1 MGCGF
6 AFFVAIKWGD
16 IFSARWIWKK
26 FSSFFLNG
34 YKNAVLAGYHLR
46 GENSLGW
53 IKKWGGSKWP
63 TPKSETKNEK
73 NRRNF
78 VSTFKKRRSRWLPL
92 EEKNHSISSLKN
104 QYEKKISEKVAVFAF
119 LAGYHLRGKITF
131 KTQKSG
137 VGQNDPDQKTKR
149 IVKNLWEFFVDGYK
163 NAVFV
168 AYHLRGKSP
177 LLNW

>member
-1 MGCGF
+1 MRKNFRKSGGF
-6 AFFVAIKWGD
+6 CV
-16 IFSARWIWKK
+16 SRW
-26 FSSFFLNG
+26 LP
-34 YKNAVLAGYHLR
+34 LE
-46 GENSLGW
+46 GENHFQNS
-53 IKKWGGSKWP
+53 KKWGGSKWP

-73 NRRNF
+73 NRRIF
-78 VSTFKKRRSRWLPL
+78 VSTLKKRRSRWLPY
-92 EEKNHSISSLKN
+92 EGINHSICSLKK

-119 LAGYHLRGKITF
+119 LVGYHLRGKITI